1 MTREEFLGGFAA
13 LATTPVQ
20 PAQPFLTSPFTP
32 TLRIA
37 AVGPQSGDDRGVG
50 MELLRGIRAAVEYL
64 NDQRASFN
72 DFLILDAY
80 DDGNR
85 ASDATVKSSFA
96 CGNPAT
102 LAVIGHLSAAA
113 TLTAEP
119 VYAQATMPLI
129 VPTVT
134 DDRITARSYQNVYR
148 LPIRDSDEGA
158 LLANYVLATGAK
170 APYVVTQDGDYGPA
184 VAAGFVRRASA
195 LHVTANS
202 STFSLERPD
211 YVAAAAAV
219 VARLPDCVVLAGN
232 AEDMGPLMGTLR
244 STGYSGRFVGSQ
256 GFFDP
261 ITVQLY
267 AKLAEGMVVSSAV
280 PYYPLA
286 PTTALNV
293 HDYQARYG
301 ALSPVAAYGYAAV
314 QLIALA
320 QQRSGA
326 TNRLNMI
333 RALSN
338 GGSFDTVTG
347 TYSFGPT
354 GDVLDPNCY
363 FYVLRDGKFAYE
375 RQAHRSG
382 FMLK

>member
-1 MTREEFLGGFAA
+1 MNRKTFLGGAA
-13 LATTPVQ
+13 AAVGATPT
-20 PAQPFLTSPFTP
+20 QPFLTSPFTP

-37 AVGPQSGDDRGVG
+37 AVCPQSGEDRAIG
-50 MELLRGIRAAVEYL
+50 MELLRGIRAAVGYL

-113 TLTAEP
+113 TLVAEP

-134 DDRITARSYQNVYR
+134 DDRITARSYQNVFR
-148 LPIRDSDEGA
+148 LPIRDGDEGSLVA
-158 LLANYVLATGAK
+158 SYVIATGSK

-184 VAAGFVRRASA
+184 VAAGFVRRAGA
-195 LHVTANS
+195 LHINANS
-202 STFSLERPD
+202 STFSLDKPD
-211 YVAAAAAV
+211 YVAAAAAI
-219 VARLPDCVVLAGN
+219 VARFPDCVVLAGN
-232 AEDMGPLMGTLR
+232 AEDMGPLLGALR
-244 STGYSGRFVGSQ
+244 STGYTGRFVGTQ

-267 AKLAEGMVVSSAV
+267 AKVADGMVVSSAV

-293 HDYQARYG
+293 RDYQAHNG
-301 ALSPVAAYGYAAV
+301 ALSPVAAYGYAAI
-314 QLIALA
+314 QLIQLA

-363 FYVLRDGKFAYE
+363 FYVLKDGKFAYE